1 MNNTKYSEKR
11 VLLLGEGIHQH
22 TLYGRIENN
31 NQFSENDIILDEDG
45 VLVTKNQMGPKANIT
60 ACLLPRDAGSWAG
73 KWSSTRSAD
82 MSLVCGISPTK
93 FFAISSLV

>member
-45 VLVTKNQMGPKANIT
+45 VLVHEKPDGSKGEHHS
-60 ACLLPRDAGSWAG
+60 LLVAKGRWIMCRQVEFDPFSGHV
-73 KWSSTRSAD
+73 TRVWD
-82 MSLVCGISPTK
+82 
-93 FFAISSLV
+93 